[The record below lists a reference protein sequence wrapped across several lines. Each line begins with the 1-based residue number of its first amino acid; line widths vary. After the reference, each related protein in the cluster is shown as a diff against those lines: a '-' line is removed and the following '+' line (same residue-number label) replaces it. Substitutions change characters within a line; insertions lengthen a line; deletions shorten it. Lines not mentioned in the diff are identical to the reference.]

1 MADYILLLPPSE
13 GKAAGGKRRTN
24 WPDSADDPRA
34 NAFAALNGPR
44 RAVMDALQA
53 APADPAIDPAK
64 LFGVKDA
71 ALDAALAVN
80 AALPNGPLLPA
91 SQRYTGVMFD
101 YLAYAEM
108 ERRVRTAFDKHAVL
122 FSGLW
127 GLLRPR
133 DLIPDYKLKMDA
145 SLPGLGPLATY
156 WRPHISAV
164 LNPLAARKVVW
175 DLLPGAHARAWD
187 GKADY
192 AARWQVKFVEEKGG
206 KLRTVTHWS
215 KALKGALVRYIC
227 AHRVT
232 DPAALCDFR
241 HPEGYVYRPKQSD
254 LGLRGGT
261 LLFVKGRTG

>member
-13 GKAAGGKRRTN
+13 SKAAGGKKRPS
-24 WPDSADDPRA
+24 WPDIADDPRA
-34 NAFAALNGPR
+34 NAFAALNDPR

-53 APADPAIDPAK
+53 AVADPSVDPAK
-64 LFGVKDA
+64 LFGVKGEALEA
-71 ALDAALAVN
+71 ALGVN

-101 YLAYAEM
+101 HLAYGEM
-108 ERRVRTAFDKHAVL
+108 ETRARTAFNKRALL

-175 DLLPGAHARAWD
+175 DLLPGVHARAWD
-187 GKADY
+187 GKTDY
-192 AARWQVKFVEEKGG
+192 VARWQVKFVEEKGG

-215 KALKGALVRYIC
+215 KALKGALVRTIC
-227 AHRVT
+227 ANRVT

-241 HPEGYVYRPKQSD
+241 HPEGYIYRPEQSD
-254 LGLRGGT
+254 LGVRGGT
-261 LLFVKGRTG
+261 LLFVK

>member
-13 GKAAGGKRRTN
+13 GKAAGGSKRTN
-24 WPDSADDPRA
+24 WPALADDPKR
-34 NAFAALNGPR
+34 NAFPALNEPRAAVLQALHAAL
-44 RAVMDALQA
+44 
-53 APADPAIDPAK
+53 ADPAVDDEK
-64 LFGVKDA
+64 LFGVKGE

-80 AALPNGPLLPA
+80 GALPGGPLLPA
-91 SQRYTGVMFD
+91 IERYTGVMFD
-101 YLAYAEM
+101 FLDYAGM
-108 ERRVRTAFDKHAVL
+108 APRVRTAFNGHALL

-145 SLPGLGPLATY
+145 SLPALGPLATF
-156 WRPHISAV
+156 WRPHVSAA

-192 AARWQVKFVEEKGG
+192 AARWQVKFVEAKGG

-227 AHRVT
+227 ANRVT
-232 DPAALCDFR
+232 DPAALCDFS
-241 HPEGYVYRPKQSD
+241 HPEGYVYRPEQSK
-254 LGLRGGT
+254 LSKRGGE
-261 LLFVKGRTG
+261 LLFVKS

>member
-13 GKAAGGKRRTN
+13 SKAAGGKKRPS
-24 WPDSADDPRA
+24 WSDIADDPRA
-34 NAFAALNGPR
+34 NAFAALNDPR

-53 APADPAIDPAK
+53 AVADPSVDPAK
-64 LFGVKDA
+64 LFGVKGEALEA
-71 ALDAALAVN
+71 ALGVN

-101 YLAYAEM
+101 HLAYGEM
-108 ERRVRTAFDKHAVL
+108 ETRARTAFNKRALL

-187 GKADY
+187 GKTDY
-192 AARWQVKFVEEKGG
+192 VARWQVKFVEEKGG

-215 KALKGALVRYIC
+215 KALKGALVRTIC
-227 AHRVT
+227 ANRVT

-241 HPEGYVYRPKQSD
+241 HPEGYIYRPEQSD
-254 LGLRGGT
+254 RGVRGGT
-261 LLFVKGRTG
+261 LLFVK